1 MSAVEAKEP
10 KFSDAIEVTD
20 TPTKDPSANETI
32 TLGATSEKHTA
43 DVQDTGKEI
52 VGASRFFFPELEW
65 Q

>member
-1 MSAVEAKEP
+1 MSPVEAKEP

-32 TLGATSEKHTA
+32 TPGATCENILQTCRTLVRKSWEPS
-43 DVQDTGKEI
+43 V
-52 VGASRFFFPELEW
+52 FFPELEW